1 MAQDETPKGVNT
13 PSLEQLIAEEKV
25 EKDRQNGIL
34 DKRSKKDKRN
44 KLLVIVPLASVAV
57 LLIGG
62 VAIYD
67 PFAQNFRW
75 SQSATGEKEV
85 DGGAGANNG
94 PGGPAGSG
102 EWWES
107 DTQKFPVEV
116 PPWTVDEAINNSK
129 DGSKSDSEKDPEKE
143 GEGNGTVNT
152 SLDRFTREDALQ
164 EQYDSVNKTYSGST
178 LSQLAVI
185 LPSIEG
191 GFTDDA
197 TKAVNED
204 GSLNGNFSFWT
215 RELFVGEVGSMLNR
229 LMNPVF
235 GGWQAASEGNADE
248 ATKNK
253 LSDVFT
259 SQWLASNGPEGLP
272 IVTSG
277 KAPIEVDYLPSGGTR
292 WIGTITPGSENL
304 NFTYDRGLKGY
315 VVDYSADVTYSSW
328 QQDKKVASFT
338 GKISLK
344 LVPNS
349 QDQNPSSGNRVLIS
363 EAALA
368 LG

>member
-1 MAQDETPKGVNT
+1 MAQDEDIKGSKIT
-13 PSLEQLIAEEKV
+13 SLEQLIAEEKV

-34 DKRSKKDKRN
+34 DKRKKENKRR
-44 KLLVIVPLASVAV
+44 KFLVVVPLVSVAV

-67 PFAQNFRW
+67 PFAQNLRW
-75 SQSATGEKEV
+75 AQSADDGKNV
-85 DGGAGANNG
+85 DGENDSNSAYQGSI
-94 PGGPAGSG
+94 SG
-102 EWWES
+102 EWWEA
-107 DTQKFPVEV
+107 DKQKFPVEV
-116 PPWTVDEAINNSK
+116 PPWTDDEAISNTK
-129 DGSKSDSEKDPEKE
+129 DGIEEAPEEKTD
-143 GEGNGTVNT
+143 GDEGNVNT
-152 SLDRFTREDALQ
+152 SLERFTRENTLQ
-164 EQYDSVNKTYSGST
+164 KQYDAVNKTYSGTT
-178 LSQLAVI
+178 LSQLAII

-191 GFTDDA
+191 GFTDDT

-215 RELFVGEVGSMLNR
+215 RELFIGEVGSMLNR

-235 GGWQAASEGNADE
+235 GGWQTASEGSADD
-248 ATKNK
+248 ATKVK
-253 LSDVFT
+253 LGDLFT
-259 SQWLASNGPEGLP
+259 SQWLAANGADALP
-272 IVTSG
+272 IVTSS

-292 WIGTITPGSENL
+292 WVGTITPGSETL

-328 QQDKKVASFT
+328 QQDKKVASFN

>member
-1 MAQDETPKGVNT
+1 MAQDDDIKGAKT

-25 EKDRQNGIL
+25 EKARQNGIL
-34 DKRSKKDKRN
+34 DKRNKKEKRN

-75 SQSATGEKEV
+75 SQSADDGKTV
-85 DGGAGANNG
+85 DGENGSNTAG
-94 PGGPAGSG
+94 PGPVGGG
-102 EWWES
+102 EWWEA
-107 DTQKFPVEV
+107 DKQKFPVEV
-116 PPWTVDEAINNSK
+116 PPWTVDEAISNSK
-129 DGSKSDSEKDPEKE
+129 DGSEGSAEEKPDGEN
-143 GEGNGTVNT
+143 EGNVNT

-164 EQYDSVNKTYSGST
+164 KQYDAVNKTYSGTT
-178 LSQLAVI
+178 LSQLAII

-235 GGWQAASEGNADE
+235 GGWQSASEGNADD
-248 ATKNK
+248 ATKTK
-253 LSDVFT
+253 LGDLFT
-259 SQWLASNGPEGLP
+259 GQWLAANGADALP

-277 KAPIEVDYLPSGGTR
+277 KAPIEVNYLPSGGTR
-292 WIGTITPGSENL
+292 WVGTITPGSENM

-328 QQDKKVASFT
+328 QQDQKVASFN

-363 EAALA
+363 EASLA